1 MDKMTNEEMLNKYP
15 FLERLMKDMLI
26 VSTEEDNVNK
36 ESLTIECS
44 VNGRDISVTK
54 EVLTKLLTDDRYYS
68 YVLKLFNNEIP
79 CFRVCGVKNG
89 DITPSIKLSKA
100 EIVVGLEELKKETI
114 FTDEMNDKLS
124 YLSSEVSFNKFFND
138 FKDSAYQ
145 ISIDGFDIVI
155 PLLGMINFL
164 RLKEDY
170 YLKCLSLDAISNTKV
185 EYFIY
190 ALTKFIVDEHILDNY
205 VMNEDMTERISKL
218 ICNEVIDVEALNQI
232 TKTVDKEKDKVKVN
246 EHFHDYIMS
255 DMEGLSLLEKSI
267 YIYIKMCKSFTYDE
281 EFYASGQTGLS
292 TLKHKDINN
301 IEKIDLTNNKVVCYE
316 FNAIYAKFL
325 SELGINYISI
335 TRGGN
340 EYGTGHAYLTYRT
353 GKYLINADSVESIIR
368 GDLFQAKLNLPLNG
382 LVCKNANLD
391 TKSEFSSIVD
401 KVYKR
406 FMGDNI
412 SSNISFDDVKKE
424 YESLCSKRSIP
435 LEERLSILINKVNG
449 ADLEGVDSLSYI
461 IHLNNLL
468 FTSLEKKKNI
478 VVSLLKHNLDDGKVG
493 VSVIFT
499 INKSDVNKNS
509 DENKYIYYEPK
520 NKLIEIKKD
529 DILKEMKDGSLSY
542 IKGSAYKIPGTNI
555 GDELYERKT
564 NRNK

>member
-1 MDKMTNEEMLNKYP
+1 MTNEEMLNKYP
-15 FLERLMKDMLI
+15 FLERLMNDMLI
-26 VSTEEDNVNK
+26 VSTEEDNINK
-36 ESLTIECS
+36 ESPTIKCS
-44 VNGRDISVTK
+44 VNGKDISITK

-100 EIVVGLEELKKETI
+100 EIVIGLEELKKETI

-138 FKDSAYQ
+138 FKDNAYQ

-170 YLKCLSLDAISNTKV
+170 YLKCLSLDTISNTKV

-205 VMNEDMTERISKL
+205 VMSEDMIDRISKL
-218 ICNEVIDVEALNQI
+218 ICNEVIDVESLNQI
-232 TKTVDKEKDKVKVN
+232 TKTIDKEKDKVKVN
-246 EHFHDYIMS
+246 ERFHDYIMS

-281 EFYASGQTGLS
+281 EFYASGQTGLP
-292 TLKHKDINN
+292 TLKHRDINN
-301 IEKIDLTNNKVVCYE
+301 IEKIDLTNNKIVCYE

-340 EYGTGHAYLTYRT
+340 EYGTGHAYLTYRI

-406 FMGDNI
+406 FIGYNT
-412 SSNISFDDVKKE
+412 SSNISFEDIKNE

-435 LEERLSILINKVNG
+435 LEERVSILINKVNG

-468 FTSLEKKKNI
+468 FTSLEKKKNM
-478 VVSLLKHNLDDGKVG
+478 VVSLLKHNLGDDKVG

-520 NKLIEIKKD
+520 NKLIEIQKD
-529 DILKEMKDGSLSY
+529 EILKEMKDGSLSY
-542 IKGSAYKIPGTNI
+542 IKGSVYKIPGTNI

>member
-1 MDKMTNEEMLNKYP
+1 MTNEEMLNKYP
-15 FLERLMKDMLI
+15 FLERLMNDMLI
-26 VSTEEDNVNK
+26 VSTEEDNINK
-36 ESLTIECS
+36 ESPTIKCS
-44 VNGRDISVTK
+44 VNGKDISITK

-100 EIVVGLEELKKETI
+100 EIVIGLEELKKETI

-138 FKDSAYQ
+138 FKDNAYQ

-170 YLKCLSLDAISNTKV
+170 YLKCLSLDTISNTKV

-205 VMNEDMTERISKL
+205 AMNEDMIDRISKL
-218 ICNEVIDVEALNQI
+218 ICNEVIDVESLNQI
-232 TKTVDKEKDKVKVN
+232 TKTIDKEKDKVKVN
-246 EHFHDYIMS
+246 ERFHDYIMS

-281 EFYASGQTGLS
+281 EFYASGQTGLP
-292 TLKHKDINN
+292 TLKHRDINN
-301 IEKIDLTNNKVVCYE
+301 IEKIDLTNNKIVCYE

-340 EYGTGHAYLTYRT
+340 EYGTGHAYLTYRI

-406 FMGDNI
+406 FIGYNT
-412 SSNISFDDVKKE
+412 SSNISFEDIKNE

-435 LEERLSILINKVNG
+435 LEERVSILINKVNG

-468 FTSLEKKKNI
+468 FTSLEKKKNM
-478 VVSLLKHNLDDGKVG
+478 VVSILKHNLGDDKVG

-520 NKLIEIKKD
+520 NKLIEIQKD
-529 DILKEMKDGSLSY
+529 EILKEMKDGSLSY
-542 IKGSAYKIPGTNI
+542 IKGSVYKIPGTNI

>member
-1 MDKMTNEEMLNKYP
+1 ML
-15 FLERLMKDMLI
+15 
-26 VSTEEDNVNK
+26 
-36 ESLTIECS
+36 
-44 VNGRDISVTK
+44 
-54 EVLTKLLTDDRYYS
+54 
-68 YVLKLFNNEIP
+68 
-79 CFRVCGVKNG
+79 
-89 DITPSIKLSKA
+89 
-100 EIVVGLEELKKETI
+100 
-114 FTDEMNDKLS
+114 
-124 YLSSEVSFNKFFND
+124 
-138 FKDSAYQ
+138 
-145 ISIDGFDIVI
+145 
-155 PLLGMINFL
+155 
-164 RLKEDY
+164 
-170 YLKCLSLDAISNTKV
+170 
-185 EYFIY
+185 
-190 ALTKFIVDEHILDNY
+190 
-205 VMNEDMTERISKL
+205 
-218 ICNEVIDVEALNQI
+218 
-232 TKTVDKEKDKVKVN
+232 KEKDKVKVN
-246 EHFHDYIMS
+246 ERFHDYIMS

-281 EFYASGQTGLS
+281 EFYASGQTGLP
-292 TLKHKDINN
+292 TLKHRDINN
-301 IEKIDLTNNKVVCYE
+301 IEKIDLTNNKIVCYE

-340 EYGTGHAYLTYRT
+340 EYGTGHAYLTYRI

-382 LVCKNANLD
+382 LVCKNTNLD

-406 FMGDNI
+406 FIGDNT
-412 SSNISFDDVKKE
+412 SSNISFEDIKNE

-435 LEERLSILINKVNG
+435 LEERVSILINKVNG

-468 FTSLEKKKNI
+468 FTSLEKKKNM
-478 VVSLLKHNLDDGKVG
+478 VVSLLKHNLGDDKVG

-520 NKLIEIKKD
+520 NKLIEIQKD
-529 DILKEMKDGSLSY
+529 EILKEMKDGSLSY
-542 IKGSAYKIPGTNI
+542 IKGSVYKIPGTNI

>member
-1 MDKMTNEEMLNKYP
+1 MTNEEMLNKYT
-15 FLERLMKDMLI
+15 FLERLMNDMLI
-26 VSTEEDNVNK
+26 VSTEEDNINK
-36 ESLTIECS
+36 ESPTIKCS
-44 VNGRDISVTK
+44 VNGKDISITK

-100 EIVVGLEELKKETI
+100 EIVIGLEELKKETI

-138 FKDSAYQ
+138 FKDNAYQ

-170 YLKCLSLDAISNTKV
+170 YLKCLSLDTISNTKV

-205 VMNEDMTERISKL
+205 VMNEDMIDRISKL
-218 ICNEVIDVEALNQI
+218 ICNEVIDVESLNQI
-232 TKTVDKEKDKVKVN
+232 TKTIDKEKDKVKVN
-246 EHFHDYIMS
+246 ERFHDYIMS

-281 EFYASGQTGLS
+281 EFYASGQTGLP
-292 TLKHKDINN
+292 TLKHRDINN
-301 IEKIDLTNNKVVCYE
+301 IEKIDLTNNKIVCYE

-340 EYGTGHAYLTYRT
+340 EYGTGHAYLTYRI

-406 FMGDNI
+406 FIGYNT
-412 SSNISFDDVKKE
+412 SSNISFEDIKNE

-435 LEERLSILINKVNG
+435 LEERVSILINKVNG

-468 FTSLEKKKNI
+468 FTSLEKKKNM
-478 VVSLLKHNLDDGKVG
+478 VVSILKHNLGDDKVG

-520 NKLIEIKKD
+520 NKLIEIQED
-529 DILKEMKDGSLSY
+529 EILKEMKDGSLSY
-542 IKGSAYKIPGTNI
+542 IKGSVYKIPGTNI

>member
-1 MDKMTNEEMLNKYP
+1 MTNEEMLNKYP
-15 FLERLMKDMLI
+15 FLERLMNDMLI
-26 VSTEEDNVNK
+26 VSTEEDNINK
-36 ESLTIECS
+36 ESPTIKCS
-44 VNGRDISVTK
+44 VNGKDISITK

-100 EIVVGLEELKKETI
+100 EIVIGLEELKKETN

-138 FKDSAYQ
+138 FKDNAYQ

-170 YLKCLSLDAISNTKV
+170 YLKCLSLDTISNTKV

-205 VMNEDMTERISKL
+205 VMNEDIIERISKL
-218 ICNEVIDVEALNQI
+218 ICNEVIDVESLNQI
-232 TKTVDKEKDKVKVN
+232 TKTIDKEKDKVKVN
-246 EHFHDYIMS
+246 ERFHDYIMS

-281 EFYASGQTGLS
+281 EFYASGQTGLP
-292 TLKHKDINN
+292 TLKHRDINN
-301 IEKIDLTNNKVVCYE
+301 IEKIDLTNNKIVCYE

-340 EYGTGHAYLTYRT
+340 EYGTGHAYLTYRI

-406 FMGDNI
+406 FIGDNT
-412 SSNISFDDVKKE
+412 SSNISFEDIKNE

-435 LEERLSILINKVNG
+435 LEERVSILINKVNG

-468 FTSLEKKKNI
+468 FTSLEKKKNM
-478 VVSLLKHNLDDGKVG
+478 VVSLLKHNLEDDRVG

-520 NKLIEIKKD
+520 NKLIEIQKD
-529 DILKEMKDGSLSY
+529 AILKEMKDGSLSY
-542 IKGSAYKIPGTNI
+542 IKGSVYKIPGTNI

>member
-1 MDKMTNEEMLNKYP
+1 MTNEEMLNKYP
-15 FLERLMKDMLI
+15 FLERLMNDMLI
-26 VSTEEDNVNK
+26 VSTEEDNINK
-36 ESLTIECS
+36 ESPTIKCS
-44 VNGRDISVTK
+44 VNGKDISITK

-100 EIVVGLEELKKETI
+100 EIVIGLEELKKETI

-138 FKDSAYQ
+138 FKDNAYQ

-170 YLKCLSLDAISNTKV
+170 YLKCLSLDTISNTKV

-205 VMNEDMTERISKL
+205 VMSEDMIDRISKL
-218 ICNEVIDVEALNQI
+218 ICNEVIDVESLNQI
-232 TKTVDKEKDKVKVN
+232 TKTIDKEKDKVKVN
-246 EHFHDYIMS
+246 ERFHDYIMS

-281 EFYASGQTGLS
+281 EFYASGQTGLP
-292 TLKHKDINN
+292 TLKHRDINN
-301 IEKIDLTNNKVVCYE
+301 IEKIDLTNNKIVCYE

-340 EYGTGHAYLTYRT
+340 EYGTGHAYLTYRI

-406 FMGDNI
+406 FIGYNT
-412 SSNISFDDVKKE
+412 SSNISFEDIKNE

-435 LEERLSILINKVNG
+435 LEERASILINKVNG

-468 FTSLEKKKNI
+468 FTSLEKKKNM
-478 VVSLLKHNLDDGKVG
+478 VVSLLKHNLGDDKVG

-520 NKLIEIKKD
+520 NKLIEIQKD
-529 DILKEMKDGSLSY
+529 EILKEMKDGSLSY
-542 IKGSAYKIPGTNI
+542 IKGSVYKIPGTNI

>member
-1 MDKMTNEEMLNKYP
+1 MTNEEMLNKYP
-15 FLERLMKDMLI
+15 FLERLMNDMLI
-26 VSTEEDNVNK
+26 VSTEEDNINK
-36 ESLTIECS
+36 ESPTIKCS
-44 VNGRDISVTK
+44 VNGKDISITK

-100 EIVVGLEELKKETI
+100 EIVIGLEELKKETI

-138 FKDSAYQ
+138 FKDNAYQ

-170 YLKCLSLDAISNTKV
+170 YLKCLSLDTISNTKV

-205 VMNEDMTERISKL
+205 VMNEDMIDRISKL
-218 ICNEVIDVEALNQI
+218 ICNEVIDVESLNQI
-232 TKTVDKEKDKVKVN
+232 TKTIDKEKDKVKVN
-246 EHFHDYIMS
+246 ERFHDYIMS

-281 EFYASGQTGLS
+281 EFYASGQTGLP
-292 TLKHKDINN
+292 TLKHRDINN
-301 IEKIDLTNNKVVCYE
+301 IEKIDLTNNKIVCYE

-340 EYGTGHAYLTYRT
+340 EYGTGHAYLTYRI

-406 FMGDNI
+406 FIGDNT
-412 SSNISFDDVKKE
+412 SSNISFEDIKNE

-435 LEERLSILINKVNG
+435 LEERVSILINKVNG

-468 FTSLEKKKNI
+468 FTSLEKKKNM
-478 VVSLLKHNLDDGKVG
+478 VVSLLKHNLEDDRVG

-520 NKLIEIKKD
+520 NKLIEIQKD

-542 IKGSAYKIPGTNI
+542 IKGSVYKIPGTNI